1 MKCVICGIEV
11 KSIEDAISQ
20 EWVPYFYDGQIESG
34 PACSECSDALLK
46 IDEDGEMELK
56 EQYQGKI
63 SYKENFFHD
72 ASEER
77 ILIGIAI
84 ENTLQSILN

>member
-11 KSIEDAISQ
+11 ESIEDAIDQ
-20 EWVPYFYDGQIESG
+20 GWVPYFYDGQIEYG

-56 EQYQGKI
+56 EQYRGKI

-84 ENTLQSILN
+84 ENTVQSILN